1 MHLSEPTSFCKSK
14 YPFLKIRM
22 IRVLFP
28 YGCHTVFVQYPP
40 ADPGQVFDSARSTS
54 WYLPTHSVGHCSAV
68 QRLFTQPTVGL
79 CRRRS
84 GNMADSLMSS
94 WVPQKPASPLKL
106 IQNHNS
112 PVAIACGHPGLHG
125 ANCDTQFDHLVATS
139 HRRNPDHLAGCP
151 CVLARTT
158 RPEATGLVRTGRQ

>member
-1 MHLSEPTSFCKSK
+1 MHLSDPTSFCKSK
-14 YPFLKIRM
+14 YPF
-22 IRVLFP
+22 FENP
-28 YGCHTVFVQYPP
+28 YDSRTISVRLSHCFRTISAGRS
-40 ADPGQVFDSARSTS
+40 GQVFDSARSTS

-84 GNMADSLMSS
+84 RNMADSLMSS

-112 PVAIACGHPGLHG
+112 TVAIACGHPGLHG
-125 ANCDTQFDHLVATS
+125 ADCDTQFDHLVATS

-151 CVLARTT
+151 CALARTT